1 MEDHSR
7 QELLEEYFSSSGVGA
22 PEGVEGFI
30 WLKVRYHL
38 LCYRNIDIIILK
50 VHSMINRNKHLPIH
64 INFDAGKKGK
74 RQKYLIRDKFFPKK
88 RKT

>member
-30 WLKVRYHL
+30 WLKVKQY
-38 LCYRNIDIIILK
+38 LCFWLTQTKENFGSFLKLK
-50 VHSMINRNKHLPIH
+50 VISYVFSI
-64 INFDAGKKGK
+64 FD
-74 RQKYLIRDKFFPKK
+74 
-88 RKT
+88 

>member
-30 WLKVRYHL
+30 WLKVSL
-38 LCYRNIDIIILK
+38 YRFYI
-50 VHSMINRNKHLPIH
+50 S
-64 INFDAGKKGK
+64 
-74 RQKYLIRDKFFPKK
+74 
-88 RKT
+88 

>member
-30 WLKVRYHL
+30 WLKVKQY
-38 LCYRNIDIIILK
+38 LCFWLTQTKDFGSFLKLK
-50 VHSMINRNKHLPIH
+50 VISYVFSI
-64 INFDAGKKGK
+64 FD
-74 RQKYLIRDKFFPKK
+74 
-88 RKT
+88 